1 MEPFTRKFVFLLSL
15 LLFAACNAPVR
26 YIVVSE
32 DSAETYS
39 ASRENPAQ
47 RFVCL
52 THADA
57 QNHSGLLALRR
68 QSDIEDYERTRTDR
82 HDPVERILF
91 HLIRGEYGKAGDA
104 LHEHEATVPEYLRV
118 LLRADLAYEA
128 AANNT
133 ANAAQFIKQY
143 QDAFDVQ
150 PCAMSREM
158 INLRIRQVRYSQ

>member
-1 MEPFTRKFVFLLSL
+1 MEPFVRKLVFLLSL

-26 YIVVSE
+26 YVVVSE
-32 DSAETYS
+32 DSAETYT

-68 QSDIEDYERTRTDR
+68 QSDIEDYERLRIDR

-104 LHEHEATVPEYLRV
+104 LHEHEGTVPEYLRV

-133 ANAAQFIKQY
+133 ANAARFIKQY

-150 PCAMSREM
+150 PCARSREM

>member
-1 MEPFTRKFVFLLSL
+1 METFIRKLVLLLSL
-15 LLFAACNAPVR
+15 LLFAACHAPVR
-26 YIVVSE
+26 YIVVSD

-39 ASRENPAQ
+39 SFRENSAQ

-68 QSDIEDYERTRTDR
+68 QSDIEDYERRRTDR

-128 AANNT
+128 AGKNSG
-133 ANAAQFIKQY
+133 NAAQFIKQY
-143 QDAFDVQ
+143 QDAFDLQ
-150 PCAMSREM
+150 PCAMSHEM
-158 INLRIRQVRYSQ
+158 INLRMRQVRYSQ